1 MISLIA
7 TVNVSSST
15 SGYFGYETIAISC
28 SVTLTNITIQI
39 FAQTTVGAIY
49 NAMSNSFSG
58 GVVTQSDSTTAS
70 QIIYTWTIVSGQTV
84 ACASATY
91 NVKAQFTLIGTPQIT
106 SADTYII
113 TTTTSGGVT
122 TVFTGHF

>member
-1 MISLIA
+1 LIVS
-7 TVNVSSST
+7 VNVLSST
-15 SGYFGYETIAISC
+15 SNFFGYELINISC
-28 SVTLTNITIQI
+28 SVPLTNVTIQI
-39 FAQTTVGAIY
+39 FVQTTSGATF
-49 NAMSNSFSG
+49 NAMSNSFST

-84 ACASATY
+84 ACVSATY
-91 NVKAQFTLIGTPQIT
+91 DVKAQFSLSGTAQVT

>member
-1 MISLIA
+1 LIA

-15 SGYFGYETIAISC
+15 SGYFGSETIDISC

-39 FAQTTVGAIY
+39 FVQTTVGATY
-49 NAMSNSFSG
+49 NAMSDSFSG
-58 GVVTQSDSTTAS
+58 VVAYSYSTTAS

-84 ACASATY
+84 ACVSTTY
-91 NVKAQFTLIGTPQIT
+91 DVKAQFTLIGTAQVT